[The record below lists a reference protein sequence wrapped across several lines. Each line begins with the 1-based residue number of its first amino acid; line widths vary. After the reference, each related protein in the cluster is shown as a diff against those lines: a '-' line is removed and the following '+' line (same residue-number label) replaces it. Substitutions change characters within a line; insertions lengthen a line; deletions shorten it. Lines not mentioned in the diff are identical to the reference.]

1 MSRAAPCA
9 TIAVLALALSSCQPS
24 RKPKTPPAPA
34 PRPFQNLPQR
44 AETPPPV
51 LEPPPPAPSS
61 DEPQQPLSV
70 PGTNPT
76 LPPPATRRPSP
87 AGPRVPAAE
96 PPTAPAPQLRP
107 MLTQAQRQELERA
120 VNERIGRAQSV
131 LASMA
136 GRRLIG
142 GQAEM
147 VNQIR
152 TFIKQ
157 AAEARDTDLLRANN
171 LAERAEVLAQ
181 ELAKRVR

>member
-1 MSRAAPCA
+1 
-9 TIAVLALALSSCQPS
+9 
-24 RKPKTPPAPA
+24 
-34 PRPFQNLPQR
+34 
-44 AETPPPV
+44 
-51 LEPPPPAPSS
+51 
-61 DEPQQPLSV
+61 
-70 PGTNPT
+70 
-76 LPPPATRRPSP
+76 
-87 AGPRVPAAE
+87 
-96 PPTAPAPQLRP
+96 

-136 GRRLIG
+136 GRRLAG
-142 GQAEM
+142 GPAEM

-157 AAEARDTDLLRANN
+157 AEEARDTDLLRANN